1 MIRIAFRT
9 LLTSSVLLL
18 LSGCGEPEPP
28 QPEVAAET
36 PATTPRDTL
45 PGSSTSDTSAADTT
59 APESAVISEV
69 RYQCAEDLQVQA
81 SYEQDSVTLHL
92 QGETHLLEVLPRD
105 ASLAQTP
112 SASGVRYAN
121 EDLTW
126 HSKGSEAL
134 LSAGDDT
141 RVCLQLSY

>member
-9 LLTSSVLLL
+9 LLASSIVLL

-28 QPEVAAET
+28 QPEVAAAT

-45 PGSSTSDTSAADTT
+45 PDSS
-59 APESAVISEV
+59 VISEV

-92 QGETHLLEVLPRD
+92 QGEMHLLEVLPRD

-141 RVCLQLSY
+141 RVCLQLSH